1 MGRVEE
7 IGAEYDNRLGLKVG
21 DAVICNASAAS
32 IPLYIED
39 ITAVNRAFNQIEANG
54 YAIVHSLIPLVKT
67 QEDVPLDML
76 MFVFDQS
83 GTLYRLHE
91 LIGDKKRFLVVGNS
105 MLTNL
110 IYGYVIRRTAG
121 KSAEITCLLDKR
133 TGMRFTGRGIDRLIS
148 MVFNEMNYLDI
159 LRPMEC
165 MRQLDAESS
174 FDLSINCAE
183 IPGAETINI
192 LATKPGGTVMFANL
206 INNLNIALYITES
219 ISKNLEV
226 RGAEGY
232 LEKYD
237 QFDVD
242 IVRELA
248 PFLED
253 MTFTESAGGAG
264 RRRGSAL
271 QQISHGNYVGRR
283 LCLPQQG
290 HVESARRH
298 HESVPVRLQRDHI
311 RRHRRRQGKGR
322 QHDTE
327 KQQPQNAGFC
337 KDHAALDCADAD
349 RIGIFRLRKRAFTG
363 ANAAGKKGY
372 FELANNGVIFLDE
385 IGELPLE
392 MQAKLLRVIQ
402 DGEFYRVEARC
413 P

>member
-1 MGRVEE
+1 MSTPYGIRRVLEPKHVLPTSAWKLDNSRNIYPDELKVSIQRIHLEGTGFKQICTESNDDEKKIRQAIIDIVIRRGKLHNPVTDTGGLIMGRVEE

-237 QFDVD
+237 Q
-242 IVRELA
+242 L
-248 PFLED
+248 FLRAFRVKPED
-253 MTFTESAGGAG
+253 LPTLKY
-264 RRRGSAL
+264 RGIPLWDSLGHMDLMGDLEEAF
-271 QQISHGNYVGRR
+271 QISLGTADVLDFSSYEKGKEVLAKYG
-283 LCLPQQG
+283 
-290 HVESARRH
+290 VE
-298 HESVPVRLQRDHI
+298 L
-311 RRHRRRQGKGR
+311 
-322 QHDTE
+322 
-327 KQQPQNAGFC
+327 
-337 KDHAALDCADAD
+337 
-349 RIGIFRLRKRAFTG
+349 
-363 ANAAGKKGY
+363 
-372 FELANNGVIFLDE
+372 
-385 IGELPLE
+385 
-392 MQAKLLRVIQ
+392 
-402 DGEFYRVEARC
+402 
-413 P
+413 